1 MIVVAPRC
9 CYCCYVALE
18 VPAKINGSLSH
29 SHGGTTKTA
38 QKETK
43 KKSGKILEREHHH
56 HRDRC
61 VRFNASGLR
70 ERQRNVPGMEGLDS

>member
-1 MIVVAPRC
+1 MAHLAIRTV
-9 CYCCYVALE
+9 E
-18 VPAKINGSLSH
+18 Q
-29 SHGGTTKTA
+29 
-38 QKETK
+38 QKQLK
-43 KKSGKILEREHHH
+43 KKQKKSGKILEREHHH